1 MLFPTRPEV
10 PITRKTSGESTRAMG
25 EVTLDPGKIGIW
37 THQLDGVPSARAR
50 EAANEIEEM
59 GFGAIWIPETAGRDP
74 FVHSSLLL
82 SATQKIVLATGIAS
96 IYSRDAL
103 AMASATRTLSEAFA
117 DRFLLGVGVS
127 HGPFVEVIRG
137 HTWEKPLENLSNY
150 IENLKKAPFWAY
162 RPENEAPICIG
173 ALGPK
178 ALKLAAELTWGA
190 HPYNVTADHTLM
202 ARETM
207 GKEAFLA
214 PMVAVIL
221 ETDSSKAREL
231 ARKDL
236 GIYLDLPNYRNNL
249 LRIGFTED
257 DLSGGGS
264 DRVLDA
270 IRPWGD
276 IETISNKITEHF
288 DAGAD
293 HICVQ
298 LVVDQTEQH
307 KFQNGLPIQQWQL
320 LAESLL

>member
-1 MLFPTRPEV
+1 MD
-10 PITRKTSGESTRAMG
+10 A
-25 EVTLDPGKIGIW
+25 VTLDPGKIGIW
-37 THQLDGVPSARAR
+37 THQLDAVPSERAR
-50 EAANEIEEM
+50 EAASEIEEM

-82 SATQKIVLATGIAS
+82 SATQNFVLATVIAS
-96 IYSRDAL
+96 IYSRDDL

-127 HGPFVEVIRG
+127 HGPFVEAIRG
-137 HTWEKPLENLSNY
+137 HSWEKPLENLSNY

-162 RPENEAPICIG
+162 QPKKEAPICIG

-178 ALKLAAELTWGA
+178 ALKLAAKLTWGA
-190 HPYNVTADHTLM
+190 HPYNVTADHTSM

-207 GKEAFLA
+207 GEEAFLA

-236 GIYLDLPNYRNNL
+236 AIYLGLPNYRNNL
-249 LRIGFTED
+249 LRIGFADED
-257 DLSGGGS
+257 LDGGGS
-264 DRVLDA
+264 DRLLDA

-276 IETISNKITEHF
+276 LETISKKIIEHF
-288 DAGAD
+288 KAGAN
-293 HICVQ
+293 HVCVQ

-307 KFQNGLPIQQWQL
+307 KFQNGLPIRQWQL

>member
-1 MLFPTRPEV
+1 
-10 PITRKTSGESTRAMG
+10 MG
-25 EVTLDPGKIGIW
+25 GVTLDPGKIGIW
-37 THQLDGVPSARAR
+37 THQLDGVPSQRAR
-50 EAANEIEEM
+50 EAAKEIEEM

-74 FVHSSLLL
+74 FVHSGLLL

-103 AMASATRTLSEAFA
+103 AMASAARTLSEAFA
-117 DRFLLGVGVS
+117 NRFLLGVGVS

-137 HTWEKPLENLSNY
+137 HAWEKPLEHLSGY

-162 RPENEAPICIG
+162 QPEYEAPICIG

-178 ALKLAAELTWGA
+178 ALKLAAESTWGA
-190 HPYNVTADHTLM
+190 HPYNVTPDHTAM

-236 GIYLDLPNYRNNL
+236 SIYLDLPNYRNNF
-249 LRIGFTED
+249 LRMGFTED
-257 DLSGGGS
+257 DLSEGGS
-264 DRVLDA
+264 DRLLDA

-276 IETISNKITEHF
+276 LQTISNKIIEHF
-288 DAGAD
+288 DAGAN
-293 HICVQ
+293 HVCVQ
-298 LVVDQTEQH
+298 LVVDQKEQK
-307 KFQNGLPIQQWQL
+307 KFQNGLPIKQWQS

>member
-1 MLFPTRPEV
+1 
-10 PITRKTSGESTRAMG
+10 
-25 EVTLDPGKIGIW
+25 
-37 THQLDGVPSARAR
+37 
-50 EAANEIEEM
+50 M

-103 AMASATRTLSEAFA
+103 AMASATRTLSEAFTN
-117 DRFLLGVGVS
+117 RFLLGVGVS

-137 HTWEKPLENLSNY
+137 HTWEKPLEHLSDY

-162 RPENEAPICIG
+162 QPEYEAPICIG

-178 ALKLAAELTWGA
+178 ALKLAAESTWGA
-190 HPYNVTADHTLM
+190 HPYNVTPDHTVM

-236 GIYLDLPNYRNNL
+236 SIYLDLPNYRNNF

-264 DRVLDA
+264 DRLLDA

-276 IETISNKITEHF
+276 MQTISSKIIEHF

-293 HICVQ
+293 HVCVQ
-298 LVVDQTEQH
+298 LVIDQTEQQ
-307 KFQNGLPIQQWQL
+307 KLQNGLPIKQWQS

>member
-1 MLFPTRPEV
+1 
-10 PITRKTSGESTRAMG
+10 
-25 EVTLDPGKIGIW
+25 
-37 THQLDGVPSARAR
+37 
-50 EAANEIEEM
+50 
-59 GFGAIWIPETAGRDP
+59 
-74 FVHSSLLL
+74 VHSGLLL

-162 RPENEAPICIG
+162 RPEKEAPICIG

-178 ALKLAAELTWGA
+178 ALKLAADSTWGA

-202 ARETM
+202 AREIM
-207 GKEAFLA
+207 GEGAFLA

-221 ETDSSKAREL
+221 ETDPSKAREL

-236 GIYLDLPNYRNNL
+236 TIYLDLPNYRNNL
-249 LRIGFTED
+249 LRIGFTEED
-257 DLSGGGS
+257 VSGGGS
-264 DRVLDA
+264 NRLLDA

-276 IETISNKITEHF
+276 IQTISSKITEHF
-288 DAGAD
+288 DAGAN
-293 HICVQ
+293 HVCVQ
-298 LVVDQTEQH
+298 LVVDQTEQD
-307 KFQNGLPIQQWQL
+307 KFQNGLPMQQWQS

>member
-1 MLFPTRPEV
+1 MD
-10 PITRKTSGESTRAMG
+10 G
-25 EVTLDPGKIGIW
+25 VTLDPGKIGIW
-37 THQLDGVPSARAR
+37 THQLDSVPSQRAS
-50 EAANEIEEM
+50 EAAKEIEEM

-74 FVHSSLLL
+74 FVHSGLLL
-82 SATQKIVLATGIAS
+82 SATKKIVLATGIAS

-103 AMASATRTLSEAFA
+103 AMASATRTLSEAFVN
-117 DRFLLGVGVS
+117 RFLLGVGVS

-137 HTWEKPLENLSNY
+137 HTWEKPLEHLSDY

-162 RPENEAPICIG
+162 QPEHEAPICIG

-178 ALKLAAELTWGA
+178 ALKLAAESTWGA
-190 HPYNVTADHTLM
+190 HPYNVTSEHTAM

-221 ETDSSKAREL
+221 ETDSSKAREM

-236 GIYLDLPNYRNNL
+236 SIYLDLPNYRNNF

-264 DRVLDA
+264 DRLLDS

-276 IETISNKITEHF
+276 METISNKIIEHF
-288 DAGAD
+288 DAGAN
-293 HICVQ
+293 HVCVQ
-298 LVVDQTEQH
+298 LVVDQTEQQ
-307 KFQNGLPIQQWQL
+307 KFQNGLPIKQWQS

>member
-1 MLFPTRPEV
+1 MPFPTLPEALT
-10 PITRKTSGESTRAMG
+10 TRKTFEELTRAMD

-37 THQLDGVPSARAR
+37 THQLDGVPSERAR

-74 FVHSSLLL
+74 FVHSGLLL

-162 RPENEAPICIG
+162 RPEKEAPICIG

-178 ALKLAAELTWGA
+178 ALKLAADSTWGA

-202 ARETM
+202 AREIM
-207 GKEAFLA
+207 GEGAFLA

-221 ETDSSKAREL
+221 ETDPSKAREL

-236 GIYLDLPNYRNNL
+236 TIYLDLPNYRNNL
-249 LRIGFTED
+249 LRIGFTEED
-257 DLSGGGS
+257 VSGGGS
-264 DRVLDA
+264 NRLLDA

-276 IETISNKITEHF
+276 IQTISSKITEHF
-288 DAGAD
+288 DAGAN
-293 HICVQ
+293 HVCVQ
-298 LVVDQTEQH
+298 LVVDQTEQD
-307 KFQNGLPIQQWQL
+307 KFQNGLPMQQWQS

>member
-1 MLFPTRPEV
+1 MD
-10 PITRKTSGESTRAMG
+10 G
-25 EVTLDPGKIGIW
+25 VTLDPGKIGIW
-37 THQLDGVPSARAR
+37 THQLDGVPSQRAR
-50 EAANEIEEM
+50 EAAKEIEEM

-74 FVHSSLLL
+74 FVHAGLLL

-96 IYSRDAL
+96 VYSRDAL
-103 AMASATRTLSEAFA
+103 AMASAARTLSEAFA
-117 DRFLLGVGVS
+117 NRFLLGVGVS

-137 HTWEKPLENLSNY
+137 HTWEKPLEHLSDY

-162 RPENEAPICIG
+162 QPEYEAPICIG

-178 ALKLAAELTWGA
+178 ALKLAAESTWGA
-190 HPYNVTADHTLM
+190 HPYNVTSEHTAM

-236 GIYLDLPNYRNNL
+236 SIYLDLPNYRNNF

-264 DRVLDA
+264 DRLLDA

-276 IETISNKITEHF
+276 MQTISSKIIEHF

-293 HICVQ
+293 HVCVQ
-298 LVVDQTEQH
+298 LVVDQTEQQ
-307 KFQNGLPIQQWQL
+307 KLQNGLPIKQWQS

>member
-1 MLFPTRPEV
+1 MDGV
-10 PITRKTSGESTRAMG
+10 I
-25 EVTLDPGKIGIW
+25 LDPGKIGIW
-37 THQLDGVPSARAR
+37 THQLDSVPAKRAC
-50 EAANEIEEM
+50 EAAQEIEEM
-59 GFGAIWIPETAGRDP
+59 GFGTIWIPETAGRDP

-82 SATQKIVLATGIAS
+82 SATQRIVLATGIAS

-117 DRFLLGVGVS
+117 NRFLLGVGVS
-127 HGPFVEVIRG
+127 HGPFVEVVRG
-137 HTWEKPLENLSNY
+137 HTWEKPLEHLRNY
-150 IENLKKAPFWAY
+150 LESLKQAPFWAY
-162 RPENEAPICIG
+162 QPEHEAPVCIG

-190 HPYNVTADHTLM
+190 HPYNVTPDHTVM

-236 GIYLDLPNYRNNL
+236 SIYLDLPNYRNNL
-249 LRIGFTED
+249 LRTGFTEE
-257 DLSGGGS
+257 DLSAGGS
-264 DRVLDA
+264 DRLLDA
-270 IRPWGD
+270 LRPWGD
-276 IETISNKITEHF
+276 LQTISNKIDEHF
-288 DAGAD
+288 DAGAN
-293 HICVQ
+293 HVCIQ
-298 LVVDQTEQH
+298 LVVDQTERH
-307 KFQNGLPIQQWQL
+307 TFQNGLPINQWQS

>member
-1 MLFPTRPEV
+1 MDRV
-10 PITRKTSGESTRAMG
+10 A
-25 EVTLDPGKIGIW
+25 LDPGKIGIW
-37 THQLDGVPSARAR
+37 THQLDGVPSGRAR
-50 EAANEIEEM
+50 EAASEIEEM

-117 DRFLLGVGVS
+117 NRFLLGVGVS

-137 HTWEKPLENLSNY
+137 HSWEKPLEHLSSY
-150 IENLKKAPFWAY
+150 IENLKKSPFWAFP
-162 RPENEAPICIG
+162 PEDEAPICIG

-178 ALKLAAELTWGA
+178 ALKLAAESTWGA
-190 HPYNVTADHTLM
+190 HPYNVTSDHTAM
-202 ARETM
+202 AREIM
-207 GKEAFLA
+207 GEDAFLA

-221 ETDSSKAREL
+221 ETDSLKAREL

-236 GIYLDLPNYRNNL
+236 SIYLDLPNYRNNF

-257 DLSGGGS
+257 DLSEGGS
-264 DRVLDA
+264 DRLLDA

-276 IETISNKITEHF
+276 IQTVATKITEHF
-288 DAGAD
+288 EAGAD
-293 HICVQ
+293 HVCVQ

-307 KFQNGLPIQQWQL
+307 EFQNGLPIKQWQL

>member
-1 MLFPTRPEV
+1 MPFPTLPEALT
-10 PITRKTSGESTRAMG
+10 TRKTFEELTRAMD

-37 THQLDGVPSARAR
+37 THQLDGVPSERAR

-74 FVHSSLLL
+74 FVHSGLLL

-127 HGPFVEVIRG
+127 HGPFVEGIRG

-162 RPENEAPICIG
+162 RPEKEAPICIG

-178 ALKLAAELTWGA
+178 ALKLAADSTWGA

-202 ARETM
+202 AREIM
-207 GKEAFLA
+207 GEGAFLA

-221 ETDSSKAREL
+221 ETDPSKAREL

-236 GIYLDLPNYRNNL
+236 TIYLDLPNYRNNL
-249 LRIGFTED
+249 LRIGFTEED
-257 DLSGGGS
+257 VSGGGS
-264 DRVLDA
+264 NRLLDA

-276 IETISNKITEHF
+276 IQTISSKITEHF
-288 DAGAD
+288 DAGAN
-293 HICVQ
+293 HVCVQ
-298 LVVDQTEQH
+298 LVVDQTEQD
-307 KFQNGLPIQQWQL
+307 KFQNGLPIQQWQS

>member
-1 MLFPTRPEV
+1 MD
-10 PITRKTSGESTRAMG
+10 G
-25 EVTLDPGKIGIW
+25 VTLDPGKIGIW
-37 THQLDGVPSARAR
+37 THQLDGVPSERAR
-50 EAANEIEEM
+50 EAAKEIEEM

-103 AMASATRTLSEAFA
+103 AMASATRTLSEAF
-117 DRFLLGVGVS
+117 DNRFLLGVGVS

-137 HTWEKPLENLSNY
+137 HSWEKPLEHLSDY

-162 RPENEAPICIG
+162 QPEREAPICIG

-178 ALKLAAELTWGA
+178 ALKLAAESTWGA
-190 HPYNVTADHTLM
+190 HPYNVTPDHTAM

-236 GIYLDLPNYRNNL
+236 SIYLDLPNYRNNF

-264 DRVLDA
+264 DRLLDA

-276 IETISNKITEHF
+276 MQTISSKIIEHF
-288 DAGAD
+288 NAGAN

-298 LVVDQTEQH
+298 LVVDQTEQ
-307 KFQNGLPIQQWQL
+307 QELQMGYP
-320 LAESLL
+320 

>member
-1 MLFPTRPEV
+1 MPFPTLPEALT
-10 PITRKTSGESTRAMG
+10 TRKTFEELTRAMD

-37 THQLDGVPSARAR
+37 THQLDGVPSERAR

-74 FVHSSLLL
+74 FVHSGLLL

-162 RPENEAPICIG
+162 RPEKEAPICIG

-178 ALKLAAELTWGA
+178 ALKLAADSTWGA

-202 ARETM
+202 AREIM
-207 GKEAFLA
+207 GEGAFLA
-214 PMVAVIL
+214 PMIAVIL
-221 ETDSSKAREL
+221 ETDPSKAREL

-236 GIYLDLPNYRNNL
+236 TIYLDLPNYRNNL
-249 LRIGFTED
+249 LRIGFTEED
-257 DLSGGGS
+257 VSGGGS
-264 DRVLDA
+264 NRLLDA

-276 IETISNKITEHF
+276 IQTISSKITEHF
-288 DAGAD
+288 DAGAN
-293 HICVQ
+293 HVCVQ
-298 LVVDQTEQH
+298 LVVDQTEQD
-307 KFQNGLPIQQWQL
+307 KFQNGLPMQQWQS

>member
-1 MLFPTRPEV
+1 M
-10 PITRKTSGESTRAMG
+10 
-25 EVTLDPGKIGIW
+25 
-37 THQLDGVPSARAR
+37 
-50 EAANEIEEM
+50 
-59 GFGAIWIPETAGRDP
+59 
-74 FVHSSLLL
+74 
-82 SATQKIVLATGIAS
+82 
-96 IYSRDAL
+96 
-103 AMASATRTLSEAFA
+103 
-117 DRFLLGVGVS
+117 
-127 HGPFVEVIRG
+127 EVIRG
-137 HTWEKPLENLSNY
+137 HTWEKPLEHLSDY

-162 RPENEAPICIG
+162 QPEHEAPICIG

-178 ALKLAAELTWGA
+178 ALKLAAESTWGA
-190 HPYNVTADHTLM
+190 HPYNVTSEHTAM

-236 GIYLDLPNYRNNL
+236 SIYLDLPNYRNNF
-249 LRIGFTED
+249 LRMGFTED

-264 DRVLDA
+264 DRLLDA

-276 IETISNKITEHF
+276 LQTISNKIIEHF
-288 DAGAD
+288 DAGAN
-293 HICVQ
+293 HVCVQ

-307 KFQNGLPIQQWQL
+307 KFQNGLPIKQWQS